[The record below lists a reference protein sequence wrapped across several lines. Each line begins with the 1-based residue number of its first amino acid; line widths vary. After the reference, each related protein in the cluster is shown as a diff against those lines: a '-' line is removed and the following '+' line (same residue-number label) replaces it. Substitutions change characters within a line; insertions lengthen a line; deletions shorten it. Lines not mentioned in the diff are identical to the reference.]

1 MIANGERW
9 RGLESK
15 REIGQGGIRTGA
27 GEISGQWLRRVFGD
41 ADIISQAGEPIGTWG
56 AEWCAFNHDLAPKE
70 VVTASISRCIILRR
84 DREPYPGWIASAY
97 PMNHTA
103 VNV

>member
-1 MIANGERW
+1 MLERYRV
-9 RGLESK
+9 RGFVEFSAM
-15 REIGQGGIRTGA
+15 QN
-27 GEISGQWLRRVFGD
+27 
-41 ADIISQAGEPIGTWG
+41 IISQAGEPIGTWG
-56 AEWCAFNHDLAPKE
+56 AEWCAVNHDLAPKE